1 MSNTKKTVL
10 LFDKYANIYQ
20 EKFMDVSLYH
30 KSLDI
35 LCNNIINENAKVLE
49 LACGPGNLTNYI
61 LQKRPNINIL
71 ATDLAPNMLDL
82 AKKNNPS
89 AHFQL
94 LDCKNIS
101 QLNTNFDAIICGFGF
116 PYLSKKEAIQFI
128 KDSSLILNPNGILYL
143 STIEDDNK
151 KSGYRKGSNGDEMY
165 INFHEASYIEK
176 ALKLNNFEILE
187 LDRVVTQNKNQ
198 TVTDLIII
206 AQNKVT

>member
-61 LQKRPNINIL
+61 LQKRRNINIL

-151 KSGYRKGSNGDEMY
+151 KSGYRKGSNGDGMY
-165 INFHEASYIEK
+165 MNFHEASYIEK